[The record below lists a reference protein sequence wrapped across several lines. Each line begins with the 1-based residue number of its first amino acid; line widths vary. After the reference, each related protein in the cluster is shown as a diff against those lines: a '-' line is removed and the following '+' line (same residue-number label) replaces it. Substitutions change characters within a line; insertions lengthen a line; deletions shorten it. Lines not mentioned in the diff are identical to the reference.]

1 MSEIRKRKYIYISL
15 YAIVLMYLS
24 IRLSSF
30 FFFFIISQYIEMFN
44 LLTIKIIQVLL
55 INENQNLN
63 ARNITDQSNFFS
75 EL

>member
-1 MSEIRKRKYIYISL
+1 
-15 YAIVLMYLS
+15 
-24 IRLSSF
+24 
-30 FFFFIISQYIEMFN
+30 MFN

-63 ARNITDQSNFFS
+63 AKNITDQSNFFS